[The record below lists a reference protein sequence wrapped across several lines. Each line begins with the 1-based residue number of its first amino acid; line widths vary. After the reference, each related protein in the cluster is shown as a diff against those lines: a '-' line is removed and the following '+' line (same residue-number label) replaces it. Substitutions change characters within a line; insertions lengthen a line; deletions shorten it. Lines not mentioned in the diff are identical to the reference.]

1 MYDVTPSEVC
11 QTNRLG
17 MSRLVFPGQVLRI
30 PPPAPPPPPVKEK
43 PPDMEV
49 IEHQFIKLKVGVY
62 ILNNNFPPPA
72 RKGIGGAGGGIEER
86 E

>member
-1 MYDVTPSEVC
+1 MTAGQTLTSIAAMYDVTPSEVC

-62 ILNNNFPPPA
+62 NFITPLPPNA
-72 RKGIGGAGGGIEER
+72 RE
-86 E
+86 